1 MTLLDLLHALGVLGL
16 GALGWVTLAFVG
28 SPVREF
34 YTMRR
39 EVRRLMLLHWDDD
52 YAEDW
57 EGLDPEAIPN
67 RRSARDS
74 ARAAFKELASRI
86 GSFDQGEPIA
96 SWFVRRLG
104 FNLPKAA
111 GNLRHISVW
120 FGANGEERDGT
131 FKKLD
136 AALRFKANPKKPA
149 YYNPHNI
156 GR

>member
-16 GALGWVTLAFVG
+16 GALGWVTLAFIG
-28 SPVREF
+28 TPVREF

-52 YAEDW
+52 YSEDW
-57 EGLDPEAIPN
+57 EGLDPEIIPS

-74 ARAAFKELASRI
+74 TRAAFKELASRI
-86 GSFDQGEPIA
+86 GSFDQGEPVA
-96 SWFVRRLG
+96 SWFVRTLG

-111 GNLRHISVW
+111 GNLRRISVW
-120 FGANGEERDGT
+120 FGANGEDREGT
-131 FKKLD
+131 FQKID
-136 AALRFKANPKKPA
+136 GALRFKANPKKSVP
-149 YYNPHNI
+149 YNPHNV